1 MAQTENRACTFSGWE
16 VQDSDE
22 DLLTSVF
29 PSTSTSTPEKMTAPP
44 CTLTPE
50 GALEAFQEANR
61 QEDKPRERFF
71 VNRLEGS
78 EELKKDIL
86 SLYKD
91 PRKNLRAAP
100 RVRFEDEEAVG
111 AGPVREFFH
120 CALKIIEEG
129 MHGDGRPI
137 LFFEGESDHLLPIHN
152 QILQQMGA
160 FTSIGRI
167 ISHSILHGGP
177 GVYGLSPVVK
187 HYWAHGDLGKDPPPI
202 VIEDLP
208 DINLRETILEVCKV

>member
-61 QEDKPRERFF
+61 QDDKPRERFF

-100 RVRFEDEEAVG
+100 RVRFEGEEAVG

-120 CALKIIEEG
+120 CALKIIEELREC
-129 MHGDGRPI
+129 MV
-137 LFFEGESDHLLPIHN
+137 
-152 QILQQMGA
+152 M
-160 FTSIGRI
+160 
-167 ISHSILHGGP
+167 
-177 GVYGLSPVVK
+177 
-187 HYWAHGDLGKDPPPI
+187 GDLFYSLKEK
-202 VIEDLP
+202 VIICFPFTTRSFSKWEHLP
-208 DINLRETILEVCKV
+208 ALAG